1 MKMGSTRGHRGGEP
15 LGRLQRLHSCR
26 GAAHPKRLRGTAIV
40 KPTVD
45 RFALEEMSK
54 AGIIG
59 IRLPFIGLPALPD
72 ITTFEYRALFCR
84 LADLGWHVH
93 PHVDGDDLPK
103 ILPTL
108 EASGVKIVVDHL
120 GRPNPRD
127 GIASEGFKAL
137 LRSVDKGRTW
147 VKASGGYRLG
157 PASVASSSAKARPY
171 LSVAVEIEL
180 HGSFTENLGAGR
192 RVGAHS
198 LSQSIVARYGNWPS
212 WPTNGQ
218 SLAHTKRSGAGGA
231 QKLARVQPAG
241 PAGMPCLRRQQ
252 RALVRDHRR
261 FAAPCGISTA
271 SLRWRRLPQAADGTR
286 VQSQICSEK
295 IISLNTFGCASRA
308 Y

>member
-1 MKMGSTRGHRGGEP
+1 MRVHVFTTDMP
-15 LGRLQRLHSCR
+15 LIDNPRHAPTYSFTHEQLIATLDENGIERAVTAAASPWGDYNDYILAAVR
-26 GAAHPKRLRGTAIV
+26 AHPKRLRGTAIV

-45 RFALEEMSK
+45 RFALEEMSR

-93 PHVDGDDLPK
+93 PRVDGDDLPK

-108 EASGVKIVVDHL
+108 ETSGVKIVVDHL

-127 GIASEGFKAL
+127 GINSNGFKAS
-137 LRSVDKGRTW
+137 LRSIDKGRTW

-192 RVGAHS
+192 RVGTHS

-231 QKLARVQPAG
+231 QKLARVSHRG
-241 PAGMPCLRRQQ
+241 
-252 RALVRDHRR
+252 RAEPV
-261 FAAPCGISTA
+261 
-271 SLRWRRLPQAADGTR
+271 
-286 VQSQICSEK
+286 
-295 IISLNTFGCASRA
+295 
-308 Y
+308 